1 MKQDYRKILSE
12 ILITLKNL
20 NDNVRNCEK
29 SLITICSKLGQ
40 MEKEKGNT
48 TTHEIVIKKEI
59 KALLPIEE
67 NKGEK

>member
-1 MKQDYRKILSE
+1 MSKDYTKTMTE

-29 SLITICSKLGQ
+29 SLITICNKLSQ
-40 MEKEKGNT
+40 MEKEKSNT

-59 KALLPIEE
+59 KAFLPIEE
-67 NKGEK
+67 NKGDK